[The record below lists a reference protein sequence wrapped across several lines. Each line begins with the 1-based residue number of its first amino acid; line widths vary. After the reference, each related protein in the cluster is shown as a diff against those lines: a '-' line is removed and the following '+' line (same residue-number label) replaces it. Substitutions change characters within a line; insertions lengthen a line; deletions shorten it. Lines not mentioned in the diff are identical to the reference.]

1 MRTFK
6 ILLPI
11 IANLTFVFFYIPFS
25 FYQMQLKGN
34 FDIDIS
40 EDRHGRIHFSL
51 GIGFCSAIILIC
63 LFNITLIWLIRNAVK
78 YLSYDLI
85 GRYILCGLMASF
97 FIDGTAMIYFYNYY
111 LQDLPYVLYYMLEL
125 NKLF

>member
-25 FYQMQLKGN
+25 FYQMELKGN
-34 FDIDIS
+34 FDSDIALYIDGQI
-40 EDRHGRIHFSL
+40 GLNL
-51 GIGFCSAIILIC
+51 GIGFCSVIILIC
-63 LFNITLIWLIRNAVK
+63 LFNITLLWLIRNAIK
-78 YLSYDLI
+78 YLSYVLI

-97 FIDGTAMIYFYNYY
+97 LIDGIAMIYFYNYY
-111 LQDLPYVLYYMLEL
+111 LQGLPYALYYMLEL
-125 NKLF
+125 NKFL